1 MTTFDLRQGAATLL
15 QKGSMDGRAADT
27 GDVAPW
33 LTDGPDNGQPAD
45 ADLVF
50 TFSEPIQAGS
60 GKITLTVGYS
70 WTPVFTVNITDS
82 AVHISGNTVTLHL
95 PQHLAYATTYY
106 VAFDANS
113 IHDLT
118 GHPLGTASTVGFT
131 SGLSPVAVDLTG
143 TNANDTLQGSD
154 LGDTLD
160 GGIAGTDMI
169 DGHGGNDLIHG
180 GDEPA
185 DWYAGDQ
192 LQGGA
197 GDDTVYG
204 DGGNDLLQGG
214 TGNDWLIGGA
224 GNDTLD
230 GQDGNDL
237 LEGGAGNDVLYTYM
251 YGGLDTLRGGDGDD
265 TLNGNHQG
273 VLDGGAGNDSLTG
286 HDGIDYVGGTGA
298 DRIAVNV
305 DSKSGLVSHI
315 DAGDGND
322 TIHLDLAPDTDSHVV
337 VTGGAGSDTIE
348 PASMFLTPAG
358 ANARVDFTDFTPGSG
373 GDVINLQGVLP
384 YNAQGNP
391 FTAGLVR
398 LQADGTDTLVQV
410 KQALPY
416 TDWQTVLHL
425 NHVTPDQLTGANFAG
440 GIDPKGGTTG
450 VTLTGT
456 DLADSIDGMLLDDT
470 ISGLG
475 GNDYLDGA
483 GGNDVLDGGDGA
495 DEIRGGIGDDTL
507 IGGLGNDHLIDYD
520 GANHM
525 SGGDGDDS
533 LVSGS
538 TGGSL
543 LDGGAGNDSLSG
555 GNGTDTLAGGDGDDS
570 IEIWSGYTLSQD
582 HAVSVD
588 GGEGRD
594 TIVFRSREHLVVTAA
609 GGHGADV
616 FRFDNQADS
625 GTVTITDF
633 NTSEGDQLDLQ
644 FLLPADLNGN
654 PFGTAGYLKAEQAG
668 SDVKLFIDRDG
679 AAGTLSGFT
688 PLLTLQN
695 TTLSSLTPAAFA
707 GGYDVS
713 GTNSG
718 LHLTGTA
725 GADVLAGSALDDTI
739 EGGDGTD
746 MISGGSG
753 EDLLRGGDESV
764 LGAGDTISGGL
775 GDDTVDGG
783 TGSDSLHGDAGNDSL
798 LGGQGADTLDG
809 GPGNDTLLG
818 GDGADVLTDGD
829 GANLLDGGA
838 GDDQLVSVGNGAG
851 TYSTH
856 GDTTLDGGA
865 GNDTITAANAN
876 DVLRGGTGDDSIWVN
891 FADTTAHHVTVD
903 GGDGNDVILVTRE
916 AWAMTGTV
924 EATGGAGRDTY
935 RWTSGQFAAGTLTI
949 KDFQAGTGGDVL
961 DVLSM
966 LIGVKQNPFA
976 TGQLRLVASGADTL
990 LQVDPDGTLGSS
1002 GFVTVAVLKGVVPAA
1017 LTGDNFSDGIR
1028 PDGSSTGLAITGTD
1042 GADSLHGGILDDT
1055 IHGGGGNDTIDGGPG
1070 ANQIYGD
1077 GGNDALYS
1085 SGNAHMHGGDGND
1098 VLASFVGGDTLSG
1111 DAGDDTLTA
1120 EAGNNVLDGGDGND
1134 ALSAYGYGNNVLSG
1148 GAGNDN
1154 LGAGDGNAT
1163 IDGGAGDDFIT
1174 IGGLSGN
1181 STAHRIQADGGDGN
1195 DRFHFSLEGSSRLD
1209 VVAHGGAGRD
1219 TFVVDTALGNATL
1232 TLTGFETGTHGDVVD
1247 LGTLLRNQ
1255 FANPFAPGG
1264 PLRVV
1269 TRNADT
1275 VLQIDL
1281 DGTGPGGFADLLTF
1295 KNLAKSSLGAANFWN
1310 GFNPDGSNRGYAL
1323 AGTSQP
1329 DHLGGG
1335 YLDDTLTGGAG
1346 NDTLEG
1352 DLGNDSLVG
1361 GDGDD
1366 TLIDDNDN
1374 GRWVSGARFNDYLSG
1389 GAGNDVLISQY
1400 GNDTL
1405 DGGSGDDE
1413 LIISFHDA
1421 IAQGTR
1427 ETVVANGGDGADQIT
1442 VRVASA
1448 DIDLRLSGGAGS
1460 DVFTLMPGYLPQH
1473 GTVTITD
1480 FTAGAGGDKL
1490 DPFHDQH
1497 WPTVTPFTGGFY
1509 RFEQRGADSVLE
1521 YSTQQ
1526 GWQDMAVLKNVQVL
1540 TLTADNIVGGFDPH
1554 PGEAS
1559 VPVPVPVP
1567 VPAPAP
1573 VPTPTPTPTP
1583 APTPTPTPVPSP
1595 TPEPTP
1601 PTPTPTPGETHTGST
1616 GTDQL
1621 AGTAGND
1628 TLDGGAGDDV
1638 LHGAA
1643 GDDVLVGGTGRDT
1656 ASYDGK
1662 AADYKITRDATGW
1675 HVADQRTG
1683 GTDGTDTLQ
1692 GVERVTFADTT
1703 VALDTDGGAGE
1714 AYRFYRA
1721 AFDRTPDLSGLGFW
1735 IGAMDKG
1742 SSVQD
1747 LAAGFAT
1754 SKEFNDMYG
1763 GASNADIVSRL
1774 YHNVLHRTPE
1784 QAGYDYWLHVLD
1796 DKQASLPDVLAA
1808 FSESAEN
1815 KDAVADLIA
1824 SGILFTPW
1832 QG

>member
-1 MTTFDLRQGAATLL
+1 MTTFDMRQGAATPL
-15 QKGSMDGRAADT
+15 QTGGMDGRAADT
-27 GDVAPW
+27 SDVAPY
-33 LTDGPDNGQPAD
+33 LIHGPDNGQPAD
-45 ADLVF
+45 GDLVF

-60 GKITLTVGYS
+60 GKITLEAAYS
-70 WTPVFTVNITDS
+70 WPPVFTVDITDS
-82 AVHISGNTVTLHL
+82 AVQVSGNTVTLHL
-95 PQHLAYATTYY
+95 PQRLAYATTYY

-118 GHPLGTASTVGFT
+118 GHPLLTVNTVGFT

-160 GGIAGTDMI
+160 GGIAGVDMI
-169 DGHGGNDLIHG
+169 DGHDGNDLIHG

-204 DGGNDLLQGG
+204 DGGNDLLLGG

-237 LEGGAGNDVLYTYM
+237 LEGGTGNDALSTYM

-273 VLDGGAGNDSLTG
+273 VLDGGAGNDSLSG
-286 HDGIDYVGGTGA
+286 HDGIDYLGGTGT
-298 DRIAVNV
+298 DRIAVTV

-322 TIHLDLAPDTDSHVV
+322 TIHLDLASDTDSHIV
-337 VTGGAGSDTIE
+337 VTGGPGSDTIE
-348 PASMFLTPAG
+348 LASMFLTPAG

-384 YNAQGNP
+384 FSAQGNP

-410 KQALPY
+410 KQTAPY

-450 VTLTGT
+450 VTVTGT
-456 DLADSIDGMLLDDT
+456 DLADSITGMLLDDT

-495 DEIRGGIGDDTL
+495 DEIRGGLGDDTL
-507 IGGLGNDHLIDYD
+507 TGGLGNDRLIDYD

-555 GNGTDTLAGGDGDDS
+555 GNGIDTLAGGDGDDS
-570 IEIWSGYTLSQD
+570 IEVWSGYTLTQD

-588 GGEGRD
+588 GGEGSD

-616 FRFDNQADS
+616 FRFNDQADS

-633 NTSEGDQLDLQ
+633 NTIEGDQLDLHL
-644 FLLPADLNGN
+644 LLPADLNGN

-668 SDVKLFIDRDG
+668 SDVHILIDRDG
-679 AAGTLSGFT
+679 AAGTAYGFT

-707 GGYDVS
+707 DGYDVS
-713 GTNSG
+713 GTSSG
-718 LHLTGTA
+718 QHLTGTA
-725 GADVLAGSALDDTI
+725 GADVLKGAALDDTI
-739 EGGDGTD
+739 DGGDGSD

-753 EDLLRGGDESV
+753 QDLLRGGDDSV
-764 LGAGDTISGGL
+764 LGAGDTIYGGL
-775 GDDTVDGG
+775 GDDTLDGG
-783 TGSDSLHGDAGNDSL
+783 AGSDNLHGDEGNDSL

-818 GDGADVLTDGD
+818 GDGADVLTDGG

-838 GDDQLVSVGNGAG
+838 GDDRLVSDGSSSGWL
-851 TYSTH
+851 STH

-865 GNDTITAANAN
+865 GNDSITAANAD
-876 DVLRGGTGDDSIWVN
+876 DVVRGGTGDDSIWVD
-891 FADTTAHHVTVD
+891 FTDSKAHHVTVD

-916 AWAMTGTV
+916 AWAVAGTV

-935 RWTSGQFAAGTLTI
+935 RWSTGQFATGALTI
-949 KDFQAGTGGDVL
+949 GDFQAGAGGDVL
-961 DVLSM
+961 DVLS
-966 LIGVKQNPFA
+966 LLFGGVTRNPFA
-976 TGQLRLVASGADTL
+976 TSQLRLVASGADTL
-990 LQVDPDGTLGSS
+990 LQVDTDGTSGSS
-1002 GFVTVAVLKGVVPAA
+1002 GFVTVAVLKGVLPSA

-1028 PDGSSTGLAITGTD
+1028 PDGSSTGLVITGTD

-1055 IHGGGGNDTIDGGPG
+1055 IHGGGGNDTIDGGLG
-1070 ANQIYGD
+1070 ANQLYGD
-1077 GGNDALYS
+1077 GGNDALYVS
-1085 SGNAHMHGGDGND
+1085 SGNAQMHGGDGND
-1098 VLASFVGGDTLSG
+1098 ILTSFTGNDTLSG
-1111 DAGDDTLTA
+1111 DAGNDTLTA
-1120 EAGNNVLDGGDGND
+1120 EAGDNMLDGGDGND
-1134 ALSAYGYGNNVLSG
+1134 AMSAYGYGNNVLVG
-1148 GAGNDN
+1148 GAGNDS

-1163 IDGGAGDDFIT
+1163 IDGGAGDDVIT
-1174 IGGLSGN
+1174 IGGLAGDGV
-1181 STAHRIQADGGDGN
+1181 AHRIQADGGNGN
-1195 DRFHFSLEGSSRLD
+1195 DTFHFSLTGSSRLD

-1219 TFVVDTALGNATL
+1219 TFIVDAPLGNATL
-1232 TLTGFETGTHGDVVD
+1232 TLTGFETGTNGDVVD
-1247 LGTLLRNQ
+1247 LGSLLHNQ
-1255 FANPFAPGG
+1255 VANPFAPGG

-1269 TRNADT
+1269 TRGADT

-1281 DGTGPGGFADLLTF
+1281 DGTGPGGFTDLLTF
-1295 KNLAKSSLGAANFWN
+1295 KDLAKNSLGAANFWH
-1310 GFNPDGSNRGYAL
+1310 GFNPDGSNHGYAL
-1323 AGTSQP
+1323 VGTVQA
-1329 DHLGGG
+1329 DHLSGG
-1335 YLDDTLTGGAG
+1335 YLDDTLTGGSG

-1352 DLGNDSLVG
+1352 DVGNDSLVG
-1361 GDGDD
+1361 GAGDD
-1366 TLIDDNDN
+1366 TLIDDNVN
-1374 GRWVSGARFNDYLSG
+1374 GRWLSGARFNDSLSG
-1389 GAGNDVLISQY
+1389 GTGNDVLFSQY

-1405 DGGSGDDE
+1405 DGGTGDDQ
-1413 LIISFHDA
+1413 LIISAHDA
-1421 IAQGTR
+1421 VAQGTR
-1427 ETVVANGGDGADQIT
+1427 DTVVANGGDGADQIT
-1442 VRVASA
+1442 VRVTGA
-1448 DIDLRLSGGAGS
+1448 DVDLRLSGGAGS
-1460 DVFTLMPGYLPQH
+1460 DVFTLMPGFLPQH
-1473 GTVTITD
+1473 GTITITD
-1480 FTAGAGGDKL
+1480 FAAGAGGDKL

-1497 WPTVTPFTGGFY
+1497 WSTDTPFTGGFY

-1521 YSTQQ
+1521 YSTSQ

-1540 TLTADNIVGGFDPH
+1540 TLTADNIVGGYDPH

-1559 VPVPVPVP
+1559 VPVPAPAP
-1567 VPAPAP
+1567 IPTPAPAP
-1573 VPTPTPTPTP
+1573 APAPTP
-1583 APTPTPTPVPSP
+1583 APTPPTPI
-1595 TPEPTP
+1595 
-1601 PTPTPTPGETHTGST
+1601 PGETHTGST
-1616 GTDQL
+1616 GTDDL
-1621 AGTAGND
+1621 TGTAGND
-1628 TLDGGAGDDV
+1628 TLDGGGGDDV
-1638 LHGAA
+1638 LHGSA
-1643 GDDVLVGGTGRDT
+1643 GDDVLIGGDGRDT
-1656 ASYDGK
+1656 VNYDGK
-1662 AADYKITRDATGW
+1662 AADYKISHDATGW

-1703 VALDTDGGAGE
+1703 VALDTDGAAGE

-1747 LAAGFAT
+1747 LAAGFST

-1808 FSESAEN
+1808 FSDSGEN
-1815 KDAVADLIA
+1815 KDAVAELIA